1 LPTDI
6 HDCKSWGTI
15 LRMPKPTLWL
25 LITISAILLVTVLA
39 PLEDTLGAGARIVY
53 LHGAWVWVAILLFS
67 AAALIGLV
75 GLLTRKT
82 ITHEWSR
89 ALGHTALLFWI
100 VFLLMS
106 LYVMQVNWNGIF
118 WAEPR
123 FRIPLNLAVIALL
136 LQIGLTFFPL
146 FWTSIGNIAYAVAL
160 IYSLRSIEAILHP
173 VSPVLSSDASGI
185 QLFFIAL
192 LITLA
197 FFGFQIAHGLRSW
210 EHDRGAKS

>member
-1 LPTDI
+1 M
-6 HDCKSWGTI
+6 S
-15 LRMPKPTLWL
+15 KPILWL
-25 LITISAILLVTVLA
+25 LLTISAVVLVTLLA
-39 PLEDTLGAGARIVY
+39 PLEETLGAGVRIVY

-67 AAALIGLV
+67 AAALIGLG
-75 GLLTRKT
+75 GLLSRKT
-82 ITHEWSR
+82 ILHEWSR

-100 VFLLMS
+100 AFLLMS

-146 FWTSIGNIAYAVAL
+146 LWTSTGNIAYAVAL
-160 IYSLRSIEAILHP
+160 LYSLRSIEAILHP
-173 VSPVLSSDASGI
+173 ISPVLSSDARGI

-192 LITLA
+192 LILLVLL
-197 FFGFQIAHGLRSW
+197 GFQVAHGLRSW
-210 EHDRGAKS
+210 EHSRRAKPEAE

>member
-1 LPTDI
+1 
-6 HDCKSWGTI
+6 
-15 LRMPKPTLWL
+15 MPKPVLWL
-25 LITISAILLVTVLA
+25 LITISAVVLLTVLA
-39 PLEDTLGAGARIVY
+39 PLEETLGAGARIVY
-53 LHGAWVWVAILLFS
+53 LHGAWVWVAMLLFL
-67 AAALIGLV
+67 AAAVIGMA
-75 GLLTRKT
+75 GLLARKT
-82 ITHEWSR
+82 LLHEWSR

-136 LQIGLTFFPL
+136 LQIGLTLFPL
-146 FWTSIGNIAYAVAL
+146 FWTSIGNIVYAAAL

-173 VSPVLSSDASGI
+173 VSPILSSDASGI

-197 FFGFQIAHGLRSW
+197 FLGFQIAHGLRSW
-210 EHDRGAKS
+210 EHSRRAKPEAE

>member
-1 LPTDI
+1 
-6 HDCKSWGTI
+6 
-15 LRMPKPTLWL
+15 MPKPVLWL
-25 LITISAILLVTVLA
+25 LITISAVVLVTVLA
-39 PLEDTLGAGARIVY
+39 PPEETLGAGARIVY
-53 LHGAWVWVAILLFS
+53 LHGAWVWVAMLLFS
-67 AAALIGLV
+67 AAAVIGMG

-82 ITHEWSR
+82 ILHEWSR

-123 FRIPLNLAVIALL
+123 FRIPLNMAVIALL
-136 LQIGLTFFPL
+136 LQVGLTFFPL
-146 FWTSIGNIAYAVAL
+146 FWTSIGNTAYAAAL
-160 IYSLRSIEAILHP
+160 IYSLSSIEAILHP
-173 VSPVLSSDASGI
+173 VSPVLSSNARGI

-197 FFGFQIAHGLRSW
+197 FFGFQVAHGLRSW
-210 EHDRGAKS
+210 EHSRRAKPEAE